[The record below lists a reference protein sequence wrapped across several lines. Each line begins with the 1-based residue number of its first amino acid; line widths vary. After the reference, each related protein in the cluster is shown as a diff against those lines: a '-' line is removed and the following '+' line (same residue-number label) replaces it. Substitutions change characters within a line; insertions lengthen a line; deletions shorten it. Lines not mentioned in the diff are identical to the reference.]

1 MRKKFL
7 YIALALYLI
16 LSISACVS
24 SSENI
29 TPEQPSEEFTKQ
41 PTSGSES
48 YPVSTPLPEMQKTS
62 YPISEDND
70 DNEEQA
76 LPTSE
81 PLVIPEVDPG
91 SGIVHGQVY
100 SFTTNEPLINSR
112 IYLAE
117 KVPLEPGPGYTI
129 AFQERTS
136 PSAQTNERGEFLIED
151 VEPGEYIPIMVTPF
165 GIYPLAN
172 AETDEIQLIIE
183 AGQIYDLENTS
194 VNWP

>member
-1 MRKKFL
+1 MRKLFL
-7 YIALALYLI
+7 YII
-16 LSISACVS
+16 LSLWLVVSISACVS
-24 SSENI
+24 SGEDI
-29 TPEQPSEEFTKQ
+29 TPEQPSEQITEQ

-48 YPVSTPLPEMQKTS
+48 YPVSTVLPEMQKTS
-62 YPISEDND
+62 YPVSEEDD
-70 DNEEQA
+70 DNKEQI

-81 PLVIPEVDPG
+81 PFVIPEADPE

-100 SFTTNEPLINSR
+100 SYTTNEPLINSR

-117 KVPLEPGPGYTI
+117 KVPLDPGPGYTI

-136 PSAQTNERGEFLIED
+136 PNGQTNERGEFLIED
-151 VEPGEYIPIMVTPF
+151 VEPGKYIPIMVTPF
-165 GIYPLAN
+165 GIYPLDN

-183 AGQIYDLENTS
+183 AGQIYDLGNTS

>member
-1 MRKKFL
+1 MKKLFL
-7 YIALALYLI
+7 YTTLSLCLVV
-16 LSISACVS
+16 SISACVS
-24 SSENI
+24 PGEYI
-29 TPEQPSEEFTKQ
+29 TQEIPSEQFTEQ
-41 PTSGSES
+41 PTSESES
-48 YPVSTPLPEMQKTS
+48 YPVSTPLPEIQETA
-62 YPISEDND
+62 YPVSENNN
-70 DNEEQA
+70 DNEDQI

-81 PLVIPEVDPG
+81 PLVIPEAKAE
-91 SGIVHGQVY
+91 SGIVHGQVNSY
-100 SFTTNEPLINSR
+100 TTNEPLINSR

-151 VEPGEYIPIMVTPF
+151 VDPGEYIPIMVTPF

-172 AETDEIQLIIE
+172 EETEEIQLNVE
-183 AGQIYDLENTS
+183 AGQVYDLGITA

>member
-1 MRKKFL
+1 M
-7 YIALALYLI
+7 I
-16 LSISACVS
+16 SISACAQS
-24 SSENI
+24 GEDI
-29 TPEQPSEEFTKQ
+29 TPEQPLEQFTEQ

-48 YPVSTPLPEMQKTS
+48 YPISTPLPDMQKTS
-62 YPISEDND
+62 YPVSENND
-70 DNEEQA
+70 DIEEQI
-76 LPTSE
+76 LPTSD
-81 PLVIPEVDPG
+81 PLIIPEAKTE

-136 PSAQTNERGEFLIED
+136 PNAQTNERGEFLIEEVD
-151 VEPGEYIPIMVTPF
+151 PGEYIPIMVTPF

-172 AETDEIQLIIE
+172 EETDEIQLIIK
-183 AGQIYDLENTS
+183 AGQIYELENTS